1 MVYGRLPL
9 RDIFPAHHAIKL
21 EIPERMDNGL
31 FSYLLARPATA
42 GKVCFVEHCS
52 MLTASQTDRR
62 VTVNWKP
69 STIELGGRSTCADR
83 SEERTTCGGCSG
95 RIPDRS
101 LHLCHAS
108 VLKRYWANL
117 EARALMN
124 SHGLDISAF
133 TARHVIQ
140 FGLHGVPLNDERLT
154 CSAYTFHSRP
164 GHPTL
169 QTGPGVFHLPIRG
182 PLVTVRGRLVHGHR
196 LPRGSA
202 KYTVGL

>member
-1 MVYGRLPL
+1 MRSNWRYQSEWTTGYSLTCSPGRQ
-9 RDIFPAHHAIKL
+9 
-21 EIPERMDNGL
+21 
-31 FSYLLARPATA
+31 LLAKSVSWIIA
-42 GKVCFVEHCS
+42 S
-52 MLTASQTDRR
+52 LMLTASQTDRR
-62 VTVNWKP
+62 VIVNWKP

-108 VLKRYWANL
+108 VLKRYRANL
-117 EARALMN
+117 EDRALRN

-133 TARHVIQ
+133 TTRHVIQ
-140 FGLHGVPLNDERLT
+140 IGLHRVPLHDERLT